1 MVSVDYSVLIQIFN
15 FILLIIALNVVLYK
29 PIRSILKQRN
39 EKISGLEK
47 GIETAKNDAEESEKA
62 FGAGI
67 KQARANGLKQKDA
80 LIDEATQE
88 ETKIISEINEK
99 AQASLA
105 ETRQKIKNDIDG
117 VRADLSKEVDA
128 FANAISE
135 KILGRAV

>member
-1 MVSVDYSVLIQIFN
+1 MVSVDGSVLIQIIN

-39 EKISGLEK
+39 DKISGLEK
-47 GIETAKNDAEESEKA
+47 GIETSKSDAEESEKA

-80 LIDEATQE
+80 LVDEATLE

-99 AQASLA
+99 AQANLA

>member
-29 PIRSILKQRN
+29 PIRSILKQRK

-47 GIETAKNDAEESEKA
+47 GIDTAENDAEESEKA

-80 LIDEATQE
+80 LVDEATQE

-99 AQASLA
+99 AQVNLA
-105 ETRQKIKNDIDG
+105 ETRQKIKSDIDG
-117 VRADLSKEVDA
+117 VRADLSKEIDA
-128 FANAISE
+128 FANSISE
-135 KILGRAV
+135 KILGRAI